1 MWIQLLLTLRIILV
15 EFSFSLLQCAN
26 AKCYEGNSLI
36 YEYRKCKEN
45 LSRITNV
52 FSVLITCLRNI
63 YNVYTIYYIMAMKIT
78 PVKAIL
84 FMKMSVALTC
94 TWPPSPK
101 ITKSNIILF
110 KACWYI
116 CYFCNILLLLPL
128 LSSVYE
134 YRDDPVILAK
144 SVCLSCAVLQVTIK
158 MIVCRIQYTSFQV
171 CII

>member
-1 MWIQLLLTLRIILV
+1 MWIILV
-15 EFSFSLLQCAN
+15 GFSFLLLQRAN
-26 AKCYEGNSLI
+26 AKCYSEGNSLT

-45 LSRITNV
+45 LLLITNV
-52 FSVLITCLRNI
+52 L
-63 YNVYTIYYIMAMKIT
+63 YADNVFTKYIQRLYYITAMKIT

-84 FMKMSVALTC
+84 FMKISVALTC

-101 ITKSNIILF
+101 LMKSNVILF

-116 CYFCNILLLLPL
+116 CYFCSILLLLPL

-134 YRDDPVILAK
+134 YRDNPVILAK
-144 SVCLSCAVLQVTIK
+144 SVCLSCAVLQVIIK
-158 MIVCRIQYTSFQV
+158 MMVCRMQYTSFQV